1 MPIIGAKYCLM
12 LIVNSKKIMDLQMD
26 FHKKFSYLRLEFYT
40 GSHKVGETSPAKTKL
55 SGERLIDEVRTIHT
69 EGDLYIREDMS
80 VSELEQMFL
89 GKYGLN
95 AQVFRRSGNLWLQ
108 TSATD
113 HWTLAEQN
121 RKGGHSEELFEQ
133 KLEESE
139 G

>member
-1 MPIIGAKYCLM
+1 M
-12 LIVNSKKIMDLQMD
+12 LIDDHKKIMDLQME
-26 FHKKFSYLRLEFYT
+26 FHQKFPYLKLEFYSGT
-40 GSHKVGETSPAKTKL
+40 HKVGETSPAKTRL
-55 SGERLIDEVRTIHT
+55 DGELLLKNARTIHT
-69 EGDLYIREDMS
+69 EDDLYVREDMS
-80 VSELEQMFL
+80 VSELEQLFL
-89 GKYGLN
+89 TRFGLN

-121 RKGGHSEELFEQ
+121 RKGGHSEELFES